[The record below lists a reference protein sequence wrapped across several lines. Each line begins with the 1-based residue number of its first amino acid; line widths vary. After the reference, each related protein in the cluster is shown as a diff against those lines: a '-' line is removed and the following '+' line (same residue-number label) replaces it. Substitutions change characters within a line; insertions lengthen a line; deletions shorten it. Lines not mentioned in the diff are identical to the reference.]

1 MVANRYSNIMKEKY
15 ANARLRVMIV
25 VSYLS
30 YFENSTPTT
39 LKIASLFIY
48 RCQDGDAI
56 RQSLGSPRHN

>member
-1 MVANRYSNIMKEKY
+1 MKEKY